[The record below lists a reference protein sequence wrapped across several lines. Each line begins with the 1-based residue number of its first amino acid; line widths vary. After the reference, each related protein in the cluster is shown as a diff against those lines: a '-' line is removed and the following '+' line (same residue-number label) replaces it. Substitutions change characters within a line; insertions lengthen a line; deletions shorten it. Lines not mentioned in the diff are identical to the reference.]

1 MRWTVLALVLAV
13 LGIVAPPSASSAAPS
28 LRLVSQ
34 TPLTLRGTGFRPEER
49 VRVTLTVRVLRAART
64 LRADALGRFTYRPAR
79 LIALDPCRGTIV
91 VKAVG
96 LSSRGHATWKRE
108 CRPPDVWP

>member
-1 MRWTVLALVLAV
+1 MRWTILALALAV
-13 LGIVAPPSASSAAPS
+13 LVIAAPPSASSAAPS

-34 TPLTLRGTGFRPEER
+34 TPLTLRGTGFRSGET

-64 LRADALGRFTYRPAR
+64 LRADTLGRFRYRPP
-79 LIALDPCRGTIV
+79 LLLALDPCHGTIV
-91 VKAVG
+91 VRALG
-96 LSSRGHATWKRE
+96 LSSRGQATWKRA